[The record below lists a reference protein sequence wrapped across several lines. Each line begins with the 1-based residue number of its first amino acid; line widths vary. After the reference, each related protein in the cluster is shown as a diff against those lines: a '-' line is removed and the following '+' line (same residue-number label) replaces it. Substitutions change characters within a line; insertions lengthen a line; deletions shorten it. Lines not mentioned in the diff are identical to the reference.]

1 MDRVQDLNT
10 KNKKQHSIVQTTDS
24 PSSSIDYSEES
35 INFNQH
41 YSPIMKNNSDQ
52 DSKSNSNSMSLDST
66 TESISE
72 DTSWP
77 IVTYF
82 ILFVEFCER
91 FCYYGFR
98 SILVIYIQEYFGF
111 QEAKASQIYHLFGLL
126 VYFFPIVGAVI
137 SDSYWGRFKTIWRFC
152 VVYFIGLI
160 LLTISA
166 VPTWFLE
173 SSGADRTIHS
183 SFAYLGLFLIAV
195 GSGGIKPCVSAFGA
209 DQFKPHQAKA
219 KESYFKWFY
228 LLINLGAIISAY
240 LTPILKKMDCYDI
253 SKDDN
258 KIELIWNSNS
268 EEHANQRLS
277 FDSCHYL
284 SYLVPTVLMFVGIC
298 TFLLPPVIYYLF
310 KNQDWE
316 FASQYKYTKTPH
328 RNSNIL
334 FKFIEI
340 ISSAVKNIVKKN
352 TSEKFDRSVQEEGFI
367 RFSSSKNGQL
377 RRATYRIL
385 EIAVLYIPLVFF
397 WAIMEQIGSLW
408 TFQAKE
414 LNLWTGNLYTQAD
427 QVEVLNNVFVVIL
440 IPIWTV
446 VFLPV
451 IKKSPIY
458 RKSST
463 RKNMPLHMMATGLF
477 LTAVSQFAAWNLQL
491 KLNSELTFSEN
502 NKAVN
507 PVKIYYDSSLGKD
520 FDFKLE
526 KINDECPD
534 IENDFKYLDNGEMK
548 STGVYGTEVFD
559 GSCYSIKYK
568 DQIFDLT
575 SAKNPEN
582 DPLIA
587 WFRLNDTELVA
598 NFIMGSLT
606 NQQNEGAVRV
616 CERASLDNLTAF
628 DDCEEFSKE
637 KFQKTFPEQEYA
649 NGAVFIQ
656 DTKTADLM
664 KITNGRTISVFFI
677 VIQYFLLTFGEVLL
691 STTAL
696 EFSYTQAPSSVKA
709 ISTALWYSTTA
720 FANVVVIMLKSMESL
735 SRDTQLLASA
745 GMVVLAM
752 LGFMLI
758 AWKFEVYTQHDIE
771 RLDRDDDSKF
781 LAGSGSS
788 DEIDTSRTPMI
799 NSNA

>member
-1 MDRVQDLNT
+1 MV
-10 KNKKQHSIVQTTDS
+10 
-24 PSSSIDYSEES
+24 Y
-35 INFNQH
+35 
-41 YSPIMKNNSDQ
+41 
-52 DSKSNSNSMSLDST
+52 
-66 TESISE
+66 
-72 DTSWP
+72 
-77 IVTYF
+77 
-82 ILFVEFCER
+82 
-91 FCYYGFR
+91 
-98 SILVIYIQEYFGF
+98 
-111 QEAKASQIYHLFGLL
+111 LFGL
-126 VYFFPIVGAVI
+126 V
-137 SDSYWGRFKTIWRFC
+137 
-152 VVYFIGLI
+152 

-173 SSGADRTIHS
+173 ASGSNRTYHQI
-183 SFAYLGLFLIAV
+183 FAYIGLLLIAV

-209 DQFKPHQAKA
+209 DQFKPHQSKA

-240 LTPILKKMDCYDI
+240 LTPILKKIDCYDNHSRNDEEI
-253 SKDDN
+253 MK
-258 KIELIWNSNS
+258 IWNGTDEIHS
-268 EEHANQRLS
+268 NQRLS
-277 FDSCHYL
+277 FDSCHFM
-284 SYLVPTVLMFVGIC
+284 SYLVPSILMFIGIC
-298 TFLLPPVIYYLF
+298 TFLLPTVIYFCF
-310 KNQDWE
+310 KNKNWE
-316 FASQYKYTKTPH
+316 FAQKYKYTKEPH
-328 RNSNIL
+328 PNSNIL
-334 FKFIEI
+334 FKFCSI
-340 ISSAVKNIVKKN
+340 IGSASKNRIFH
-352 TSEKFDRSVQEEGFI
+352 SESRVLESRKPEEEGFI

-385 EIAVLYIPLVFF
+385 QITVLYIPLVFF

-414 LNLWTGNLYTQAD
+414 LNLWTGNMYTQAD

-502 NKAVN
+502 NEAVK
-507 PVKIYYDSSLGKD
+507 PVKIYYDSSVGKD
-520 FDFKLE
+520 FELKLV
-526 KINDECPD
+526 KINEECND
-534 IENDFKYLDNGEMK
+534 VKNDFEYLDNGEMK
-548 STGVYGTEVFD
+548 GNGLYGTEVFD
-559 GSCYSIKYK
+559 GSCYSIKSGDK
-568 DQIFDLT
+568 IFPLT
-575 SAKNPEN
+575 TEKNPEN

-587 WFRLNDTELVA
+587 WFRLEGNEILV
-598 NFIMGSLT
+598 NFIMGGLT

-616 CERASLDNLTAF
+616 CEAGNNNLTEF
-628 DDCEEFSKE
+628 DDCEQVTKQQWE
-637 KFQKTFPEQEYA
+637 KNFDGLDYA
-649 NGAVFIQ
+649 NGAVFIK
-656 DTKTADLM
+656 DSKTSEYM
-664 KITNGRTISVFFI
+664 KITNGRTISVFYI

-720 FANVVVIMLKSMESL
+720 FANIVVIALKSMESL

-758 AWKFEVYTQHDIE
+758 AWKFEVYSQHDIE

-781 LAGSGSS
+781 LQGSS
-788 DEIDTSRTPMI
+788 EEIDTSRTP
-799 NSNA
+799 

>member
-1 MDRVQDLNT
+1 MDRVQELNT
-10 KNKKQHSIVQTTDS
+10 KNKNHIVQTADS

-35 INFNQH
+35 INFNRN
-41 YSPIMKNNSDQ
+41 YSPIMKNSDQ

-66 TESISE
+66 SESISE
-72 DTSWP
+72 DTTWP

-160 LLTISA
+160 LLTVSA

-173 SSGADRTIHS
+173 ASGADRTIHS
-183 SFAYLGLFLIAV
+183 SFAYIGLFLIAV

-240 LTPILKKMDCYDI
+240 LTPILKKMDCYDL
-253 SKDDN
+253 SQNDKMM
-258 KIELIWNSNS
+258 KSIWNTNS

-277 FDSCHYL
+277 FDSCHYM
-284 SYLVPTVLMFVGIC
+284 SYLVPTVLMFIGIC
-298 TFLLPPVIYYLF
+298 TFLLPPAIYFLF
-310 KNQDWE
+310 KDKDWE
-316 FASQYKYTKTPH
+316 FAAQYKYTKTPH

-340 ISSAVKNIVKKN
+340 ISSAVKNIFTKN
-352 TSEKFDRSVQEEGFI
+352 TQEKFDRSRQEEGFI
-367 RFSSSKNGQL
+367 RFSGSKNGQL
-377 RRATYRIL
+377 RRSTYRIIQ
-385 EIAVLYIPLVFF
+385 IAVLYIPLVFF

-458 RKSST
+458 NKSST
-463 RKNMPLHMMATGLF
+463 RKNMPLHMMAAGLF

-502 NKAVN
+502 NEAVS
-507 PVKIYYDSSLGKD
+507 PVKIYYDSSIGKESLLS
-520 FDFKLE
+520 LE
-526 KINDECPD
+526 KIKDDCPD
-534 IENDFKYLDNGEMK
+534 IENEFKYLGNGEMK
-548 STGVYGTEVFD
+548 GNGVIGTEVFD
-559 GSCYSIKYK
+559 GSCYSVKSGDK
-568 DQIFDLT
+568 IFSLT
-575 SAKNPEN
+575 TDKNPEN

-587 WFRLNDTELVA
+587 WFRSNGSEIVV
-598 NFIMGSLT
+598 NFIMGGLT

-616 CERASLDNLTAF
+616 CEAEDLEKNSTSFN
-628 DDCEEFSKE
+628 DCQQVEKQKFGEEYE
-637 KFQKTFPEQEYA
+637 PTYA
-649 NGAVFIQ
+649 NGAVFIK
-656 DTKTADLM
+656 DSETGVHM
-664 KITNGRTISVFFI
+664 KITNGRTISVALI

-758 AWKFEVYTQHDIE
+758 AWNFEVYSQTDIE

-781 LAGSGSS
+781 LQGSGSS